1 MKYAHPP
8 PTQDVAVEP
17 AGMPAVG
24 PQPPA
29 LPRWT
34 VAPDAYWR
42 RLQLAWLRCGYDL
55 GSDGRLE
62 NRA

>member
-1 MKYAHPP
+1 VNYAHPP
-8 PTQDVAVEP
+8 PSSDVALAPV
-17 AGMPAVG
+17 GMPATG

-34 VAPDAYWR
+34 VAPESYWK
-42 RLQLAWLRCGYDL
+42 RLQVAWLRCGYDL

-62 NRA
+62 YRA

>member
-1 MKYAHPP
+1 MVP
-8 PTQDVAVEP
+8 E
-17 AGMPAVG
+17 GMPATG

-34 VAPDAYWR
+34 VAPPTYWQ

-55 GSDGRLE
+55 GADGRLE
-62 NRA
+62 YRA

>member
-1 MKYAHPP
+1 VRYAHPP

>member
-1 MKYAHPP
+1 
-8 PTQDVAVEP
+8 
-17 AGMPAVG
+17 MPAVG